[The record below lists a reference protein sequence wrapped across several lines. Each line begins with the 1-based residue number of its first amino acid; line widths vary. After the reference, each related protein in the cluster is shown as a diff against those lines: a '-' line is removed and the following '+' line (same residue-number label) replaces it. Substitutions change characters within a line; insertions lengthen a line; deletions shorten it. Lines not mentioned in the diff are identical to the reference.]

1 MNDEQAL
8 LAAIQSHPDED
19 TPRLAYADWL
29 DEHARSEADRA
40 RAEFIRTQIESARL
54 PADDDHRAELEDH
67 AEKLLHAHQ
76 RDWLPPDPVWLALFY
91 KWQRGF
97 VAALDPCSRGVFNG
111 ENHLKDLAAFPLA
124 EELNLSFCVADAEFR
139 HMPDLP
145 NLRSLDIGGNARI
158 TADSV
163 RRIGRWRTLRRLS
176 LTGDTITDAAL
187 PHLAQLN
194 GLEELDLSYTRIT
207 DEGLQHLAPL
217 TALRALN
224 LSRTALTARGLRTVA
239 ALPRLRKLILRD
251 MHLGAAELNELT
263 RMPALE
269 ELDMYDDLA
278 ARSLDSAFLAP
289 LGDMP
294 ALRSLALNGWADP
307 SWPVPDRLQSLQRLR
322 GLEELRLSGL
332 ELGDDGLAIVSELP
346 HLTRLCYSSDNLTT
360 AGFRVLEKASGLTA
374 LELNRT
380 GITDAG
386 LAHLSALKNLR
397 WLDLW
402 NNPVTDAG
410 LHHLEALPA
419 LRVLVLDY
427 SSVSDSGLHAI
438 KLPSLRRFSARGT
451 SVTQDGA
458 WNRRAAWAP
467 GLRDACGEGWSV
479 GSPSWARGERSW

>member
-19 TPRLAYADWL
+19 APRLAYADWL

-54 PADDDHRAELEDH
+54 PADDDYRAELEAR

-124 EELNLSFCVADAEFR
+124 EELNLSFYVADAEFR

-251 MHLGAAELNELT
+251 MPLGAAELNELT

-269 ELDMYDDLA
+269 ELDLWDDFPN
-278 ARSLDSAFLAP
+278 RQLDAAFLAP
-289 LGDMP
+289 LEDVP
-294 ALRSLALNGWADP
+294 ALHSLALNGWGDP
-307 SWPVPDRLQSLQRLR
+307 SWTVPERLLSLRRLR
-322 GLEELRLSGL
+322 GLEELKTWDL
-332 ELGDDGLAIVSELP
+332 ELGNDGLAAVCELP
-346 HLTRLCYSSDNLTT
+346 RLARLHYAGHLVTGGLHVLAGVPGLLALKLDCTGITDNEFTCL
-360 AGFRVLEKASGLTA
+360 GVLQSLRW
-374 LELNRT
+374 LDLSNSP
-380 GITDAG
+380 ITDAG
-386 LAHLSALKNLR
+386 LKY
-397 WLDLW
+397 
-402 NNPVTDAG
+402 
-410 LHHLEALPA
+410 LEALPA
-419 LRVLVLDY
+419 LLTLILDHT
-427 SSVSDSGLHAI
+427 SISDSGLHAI